1 MCVVR
6 DGAELP
12 ESIAH
17 IAPDPFEAA
26 FDPAGLARR
35 LRTPPTRVKRALLDQ
50 SLISGVGNIDADE
63 ALWRARLHW
72 ARPTETLNGPEVSR
86 LLAAV
91 REVLG
96 EALVAGGT
104 SFDDLY
110 VNVNGES
117 GYFERSLAVY
127 GREGFGCLRCG
138 TPVRRDPFMNRSA
151 YTCPRCQPR
160 PRRARL

>member
-1 MCVVR
+1 MAPNSQR
-6 DGAELP
+6 R
-12 ESIAH
+12 SH
-17 IAPDPFEAA
+17 ISHPIRSSRPST
-26 FDPAGLARR
+26 R
-35 LRTPPTRVKRALLDQ
+35 LRWPGGCASRRTGIKRALLDQ
-50 SLISGVGNIDADE
+50 SLVSGIGNIYADE

-91 REVLG
+91 REVLA
-96 EALVAGGT
+96 EALAAGGT

-110 VNVNGES
+110 VNVNGQS

-127 GREGFGCLRCG
+127 GREGFGCPRCG
-138 TPVRRDPFMNRSA
+138 TPVRREKFMNRSA

-160 PRRARL
+160 PRRARW